1 MFVKE
6 FERLGSG
13 ASKQAF
19 TIEEDITG
27 ERHNFTIPVGGDV
40 TKFCIVKYTNP
51 IQWRSDS
58 TFMPKFI
65 EFRTQM
71 MSDPK
76 FKRDVYNNL
85 ISQTNQ
91 FVLYNRLY
99 NIYKNQFECVAELK
113 KMMALGDAFA
123 PKLHQIRIDIVGQE
137 QGTPFSPE
145 EMDSQFEETGN
156 NKVVNISYLV
166 ERCDDSVI
174 KFVSE
179 NIERKNEV
187 ATKMIEFV
195 DSYVET
201 QNELNCDIKSENF
214 CPRIVDGRVVS
225 IRLLDVDPKFCIKGE
240 TPDFKQ
246 NAKVFMKYAFI
257 THSAKWG
264 QTISRQRVRINFG
277 NMGITQH
284 EVDAAIRFFYKPEY
298 MVYEFNPINM
308 LYHYFVNL
316 HPGNFVSLP
325 APNGWKKKISKTG
338 KNYYVSIISDPPIS
352 QWKYPEDYIF
362 LYYDNLIKYF
372 KDDFSEIIKIFQ
384 DANMENGVVLLSEGR
399 NTKQRDSVGP
409 SESGGGGGPF
419 EDSKEGAVAGPIE
432 DTTDN
437 AQYKEEDAKGG
448 KRKRKSKKRKNMK
461 KKRTR
466 KV

>member
-1 MFVKE
+1 MRVKE
-6 FERLGSG
+6 FKRLGFG

-19 TIEEDITG
+19 TVEEDSSD
-27 ERHNFTIPVGGDV
+27 EEHNFTIPDGSDLG
-40 TKFCIVKYTNP
+40 KFCIVKYTNP

-71 MSDPK
+71 MSDPI
-76 FKRDVYNNL
+76 FKRNVYNNL
-85 ISQTNQ
+85 IPQTIQ
-91 FVLYNRLY
+91 FVLHNNLY

-137 QGTPFSPE
+137 PGTPFSPE
-145 EMDSQFEETGN
+145 EMDSQFEEIGN

-187 ATKMIEFV
+187 ARKMIEFV

-201 QNELNCDIKSENF
+201 FGELNCDIKSENF
-214 CPRIVDGRVVS
+214 CPRIVDGRIVS
-225 IRLLDVDPKFCIKGE
+225 IRLLDVDPKFCIKGGD

-257 THSAKWG
+257 THSVKWG
-264 QTISRQRVRINFG
+264 QIIGKRRTINFG

-284 EVDAAIRFFYKPEY
+284 EVDAALRFFYRPEY

-308 LYHYFVNL
+308 LYHYFVNS

-325 APNGWKKKISKTG
+325 APNGWVKKTSK
-338 KNYYVSIISDPPIS
+338 KNGEPFYVKLNLDPPIS
-352 QWKYPEDYIF
+352 QWDYPKGYDF
-362 LYYDNLIKYF
+362 LYYNNLIEF
-372 KDDFSEIIKIFQ
+372 FSEDPSKMVKLFQ
-384 DANMENGVVLLSEGR
+384 DANMENGVVLLSEGS
-399 NTKQRDSVGP
+399 KVIVEEP
-409 SESGGGGGPF
+409 
-419 EDSKEGAVAGPIE
+419 KEGGRAITE
-432 DTTDN
+432 DDTTDN
-437 AQYKEEDAKGG
+437 ALYEEESKGG
-448 KRKRKSKKRKNMK
+448 RRKRKSKKRKSN
-461 KKRTR
+461 KRKHTR
-466 KV
+466 KARTK